1 MDFSGKKV
9 VVTGGTTG
17 IGLATSKLFASNG
30 AEVMIVGVD
39 ANRLATAVVEIG
51 NGARGVSIDVSRPEM
66 LAQLSQ
72 EIEAFGGRVDVLIC
86 NAGIC
91 LTSRIDTIDEASFD
105 REMNVNLKGAI
116 FTAQTCLPFMQP
128 GGTILFTTSVNDVL
142 GIPGQLVYSAT
153 KAALRSVV
161 RTLAAELAPRGI
173 RVNGVAPGPIDTPIF
188 DKFSSDP
195 DVVAAAKTFES
206 GLTVAGRLGRPEE
219 IAAVFSFLAS
229 PAASYI
235 NGADIRADGGWADI

>member
-1 MDFSGKKV
+1 MGFSGKNV
-9 VVTGGTTG
+9 IVTGGTTG
-17 IGLATSKLFASNG
+17 IGLATAKLFASQG
-30 AEVMIVGVD
+30 ARVLLLGND
-39 ANRLATAVVEIG
+39 AERVANAVAEIG
-51 NGARGVSIDVSRPEM
+51 ETSEGLAIDIGQTV
-66 LAQLSQ
+66 QLSRLS
-72 EIEAFGGRVDVLIC
+72 ERIKANGNKVDILIC

-91 LTSRIDTIDEASFD
+91 LTSRIAEVEEASFD
-105 REMNVNLKGAI
+105 REMSVNLKGAI
-116 FTAQTCLPFMQP
+116 FTAQACLPFIP
-128 GGTILFTTSVNDVL
+128 NGGSILFTTSVNDVL

-195 DVVAAAKTFES
+195 KVVADAKAFEAN
-206 GLTVAGRLGRPEE
+206 LTVAKRLGRPEE
-219 IAAVFSFLAS
+219 IAQAFAFLAS

-235 NGADIRADGGWADI
+235 TGVDLRVDGGWADI